1 MQKCAETVVMEFW
14 NEYEELPVPDVTKGR
29 KKRLK
34 KNFHFPSTSTTTTK
48 KHLEEGCKTQ
58 RAGFAHLFF
67 K

>member
-34 KNFHFPSTSTTTTK
+34 KKSPSFYFNDNHKKTS
-48 KHLEEGCKTQ
+48 
-58 RAGFAHLFF
+58 
-67 K
+67 